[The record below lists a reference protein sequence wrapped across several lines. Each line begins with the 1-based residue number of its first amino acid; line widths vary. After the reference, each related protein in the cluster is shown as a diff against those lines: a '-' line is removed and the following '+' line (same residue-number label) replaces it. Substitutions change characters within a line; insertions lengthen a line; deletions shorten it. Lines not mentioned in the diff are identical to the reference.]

1 MDEHDMIRWTAF
13 QLNIL
18 VCREIGRVVNVKKEN
33 VELQWAANR
42 TMERVDIGPV
52 PLQINCR
59 LKGPPQPCPSTRQKH
74 R

>member
-1 MDEHDMIRWTAF
+1 MNERDMIRWTAF

-42 TMERVDIGPV
+42 TMERVDIGGC
-52 PLQINCR
+52 NSA
-59 LKGPPQPCPSTRQKH
+59 K
-74 R
+74 

>member
-1 MDEHDMIRWTAF
+1 LAVMNEHDMIRWTAF

-42 TMERVDIGPV
+42 TMERVDIG
-52 PLQINCR
+52 I
-59 LKGPPQPCPSTRQKH
+59 GPAHYKITAD
-74 R
+74 

>member
-33 VELQWAANR
+33 VELQWR
-42 TMERVDIGPV
+42 QTGQWRE
-52 PLQINCR
+52 
-59 LKGPPQPCPSTRQKH
+59 STSARYPYKLTAD
-74 R
+74 